1 MSGRVAL
8 QTCLQ
13 FDYAIASTARN
24 RQCDAPLPVPARP
37 WHVPLFVF
45 GPDTDA
51 LVVVRPDAD
60 ALAVVGS
67 HADALE

>member
-1 MSGRVAL
+1 MMQQDLKVISMSLSCSKVR
-8 QTCLQ
+8 
-13 FDYAIASTARN
+13 
-24 RQCDAPLPVPARP
+24 

-67 HADALE
+67 HADALAVESR